1 MIEYDTNIWYLGLFG
16 SSTSYTTFP
25 FMSGSA
31 VAHLSQ
37 RKNSFKKN
45 VLRWETHS
53 ARSWFSLAARP
64 SLFARRE
71 VSLCWSCNVTWYHF
85 FLIMNFLFKTDLTH
99 NVHWSVSYGL
109 WHGTNSKTKGRQ
121 NSLIGFIPPIERL
134 RTWLQTKADANV
146 EFWIRG
152 FKQNTELTPFLLTQ
166 PVSSLSM
173 PSE

>member
-1 MIEYDTNIWYLGLFG
+1 MTLCGPTLVYLGRPPHTQPSPSCQAQQWRTL
-16 SSTSYTTFP
+16 
-25 FMSGSA
+25 
-31 VAHLSQ
+31 VKEEL
-37 RKNSFKKN
+37 
-45 VLRWETHS
+45 VLRKMFWDEKLTQPGLG
-53 ARSWFSLAARP
+53 SLWLPGRVSLLEGR
-64 SLFARRE
+64 SLFADLA
-71 VSLCWSCNVTWYHF
+71 VSPKITF
-85 FLIMNFLFKTDLTH
+85 FLMTNFLFKTDLTH

-121 NSLIGFIPPIERL
+121 NSSIGFIPPIERL
-134 RTWLQTKADANV
+134 RTWLQTKADTNV